1 MTEENGQ
8 TPGSYRTQDGRV
20 YQYRAEV
27 GDWDFDHPRACL
39 FTFVVAGSERSF
51 EKVIAV
57 EPEEVVGCPVG
68 SRLEAALQAAEAK
81 LFHKLELGNEADEPT
96 PLL

>member
-1 MTEENGQ
+1 MTEQTQE

-27 GDWDFDHPRACL
+27 GDWDLDHPRACL
-39 FTFVVAGSERSF
+39 FTFLVAGTERSF

-57 EPEEVVGCPVG
+57 EPEEVIGVPAG

-81 LFHKLELGNEADEPT
+81 LFHKLERGNEADEPT
-96 PLL
+96 PLR